1 MEFWGEEVK
10 PGAKVSCRADE
21 GYVIHLSQAALGE
34 TKKGS
39 ENVVVS
45 IQVDDKKLVLGTLSV
60 DKHPQIM
67 CDLIFEDDFEISH
80 SSKTASVFLCGYKS
94 PIPIFEPDSGDDEI
108 SSDEE
113 LETEDIP
120 IKNDEIKK
128 SGADVPVKN
137 VKNVK
142 QDDDEETSSGDDGF
156 TDDSDDS
163 EMSED
168 SDEETSS
175 GADLTG
181 DSEDETDDSEEQTP
195 TPKKPEVVGKKR
207 ATEAVASSG
216 KKAKVE
222 PSGKKT
228 GDKKGVHV
236 STPHPAK
243 QASKTPAEKSGKTP
257 ATDKKSK
264 DKSPKSGSHA
274 CKSCSKTFGSD
285 KALESHKKAKH
296 EA

>member
-1 MEFWGEEVK
+1 MSLYFCFQE
-10 PGAKVSCRADE
+10 
-21 GYVIHLSQAALGE
+21 
-34 TKKGS
+34 
-39 ENVVVS
+39 
-45 IQVDDKKLVLGTLSV
+45 
-60 DKHPQIM
+60 
-67 CDLIFEDDFEISH
+67 
-80 SSKTASVFLCGYKS
+80 
-94 PIPIFEPDSGDDEI
+94 
-108 SSDEE
+108 
-113 LETEDIP
+113 
-120 IKNDEIKK
+120 K
-128 SGADVPVKN
+128 SGANVPVKN

-195 TPKKPEVVGKKR
+195 TPKKVCTLQLPLSFMLISIMSGLILFVILQPEVVGKKR

-228 GDKKGVHV
+228 GAPLSVFFKPYK
-236 STPHPAK
+236 
-243 QASKTPAEKSGKTP
+243 
-257 ATDKKSK
+257 
-264 DKSPKSGSHA
+264 
-274 CKSCSKTFGSD
+274 
-285 KALESHKKAKH
+285 
-296 EA
+296 